1 MNMFSIPSSAVD
13 IVRVQDKSNARATMQ
28 LYCLHF
34 GKEFKIYFHIKRWP
48 FPKTLDL
55 QAMTI
60 FHVIRRCYIIH
71 TKQKLVPDPSVN
83 TVFACPHNNFLTAY
97 SQVLALCQ
105 FDIDSS
111 IA

>member
-34 GKEFKIYFHIKRWP
+34 SKEFKIYFHIKRWP

-55 QAMTI
+55 QAMII
-60 FHVIRRCYIIH
+60 FRAIRRYYIYY
-71 TKQKLVPDPSVN
+71 TKQKLVPDPSVSAA
-83 TVFACPHNNFLTAY
+83 FPCPQNHFVTAY
-97 SQVLALCQ
+97 SQVLAL
-105 FDIDSS
+105 
-111 IA
+111 